1 MVINFRARGIS
12 RCAFKLARTFT
23 LIKKKKPAV
32 ISYQSRIK
40 KKITNNKIKNKC
52 VIYQNN

>member
-1 MVINFRARGIS
+1 MQAGPDIHVN
-12 RCAFKLARTFT
+12 
-23 LIKKKKPAV
+23 KKKPAA

-52 VIYQNN
+52 VIYRNN